1 MALREVR
8 RGQVAPAAPPPPSPA
23 PPPGA
28 PKRPRGAVARR
39 IAAAAAAIQRV
50 LALHLPLAAAAAYP
64 LPFDGDSFAS
74 HYARRLGALLSPAL
88 GAIDE
93 AAAEGRIAEVGEAMA
108 EVSAAAETIAS
119 IAFDASSEGTEV
131 CQLVP

>member
-1 MALREVR
+1 MLNHCVSQNKFALVKNPDAWRSV
-8 RGQVAPAAPPPPSPA
+8 GQ
-23 PPPGA
+23 
-28 PKRPRGAVARR
+28 PR
-39 IAAAAAAIQRV
+39 
-50 LALHLPLAAAAAYP
+50 
-64 LPFDGDSFAS
+64 
-74 HYARRLGALLSPAL
+74 RRLGALLAPAL

-108 EVSAAAETIAS
+108 EVSAAAETIAL